1 MKKKESTRTHVEL
14 RVCKDFEAVVHATK
28 LYRMEK
34 VSRAC
39 HTETSGSLKTSRTYL
54 CINGTRW
61 AISVSSFVHCK
72 GKGNRD

>member
-1 MKKKESTRTHVEL
+1 MKKKKVLARAWNYVYAKS
-14 RVCKDFEAVVHATK
+14 EAVEHATK

-39 HTETSGSLKTSRTYL
+39 HTETSGSLKTSRAYR